1 MVKHKS
7 IKQNSKHQ
15 HQPTKC
21 SFFISFRMIILSI
34 QFRVCNKSLCLQT
47 VSSHFFLRKKNSKIL
62 RWLFETCLL
71 FFGFEFKLASKRS
84 LQCYCFQV
92 TPELSLSY
100 VRGHRRSNCE
110 LCENTPQFF
119 AGFKIL
125 NSIMQFADYK
135 IPQSV
140 KLIFKCY
147 SKVNQMPDF

>member
-7 IKQNSKHQ
+7 IKQSSKHQ

-21 SFFISFRMIILSI
+21 SFFISFRIIIWSI
-34 QFRVCNKSLCLQT
+34 QFRICNKSLCLQT
-47 VSSHFFLRKKNSKIL
+47 ISSHLNKFKIL
-62 RWLFETCLL
+62 RWLFIVS
-71 FFGFEFKLASKRS
+71 FSFAYEFKLASKRS
-84 LQCYCFQV
+84 LQCCCFQV
-92 TPELSLSY
+92 TPWIITYY

-110 LCENTPQFF
+110 LCENTPPFF
-119 AGFKIL
+119 AGFKIP